1 MPISAGDSDPY
12 LGHGL
17 KTRPLP
23 SASSRR
29 ILLTR
34 RAERGPSAASFRG
47 FFPGFVLS
55 TRSELLGWADELR
68 QGFRGAP
75 STKSWVF

>member
-1 MPISAGDSDPY
+1 M
-12 LGHGL
+12 
-17 KTRPLP
+17 
-23 SASSRR
+23 
-29 ILLTR
+29 
-34 RAERGPSAASFRG
+34 SFRG